1 VLPNQINRFETV
13 LALGYDIDIG
23 EALDQVSEFVSC
35 QLLIVDDDCGERH
48 RQYKTAWELRQ
59 AGEIEVF
66 SAVSIVTAGKG
77 GNVAGKE
84 TQAYWK

>member
-13 LALGYDIDIG
+13 FSLGYNINVG

-35 QLLIVDDDCGERH
+35 QLLVVDDDCGERH
-48 RQYKTAWELRQ
+48 RQYKTAWELGQ

-77 GNVAGKE
+77 SNVAGKDI
-84 TQAYWK
+84 QVSWK